1 MQRFIGLIGIAVLV
15 GIALA
20 MSSARKRVDWRI
32 VVMGIAFQAVLAV
45 LVLSFQPVVVAFD
58 ALADGVN
65 SVIGAADAGIAFMFG
80 PNLADPSGPWGFVF
94 LVRVLPVIIFFS
106 ALMAVLYHIGVMQ
119 RLIAALAWVLRGV
132 LRVTGAEALVVAAN
146 VFVGQTEAPLCIRP
160 YLDKLSRSQ
169 LAVLMVGGFA
179 TIAGSVLAGY
189 VGLLGAEFTRHFI
202 AASVMSAPA
211 AFVIAKILEPEVGEP
226 IEGGLGAEWGGERA
240 GNVLDAAAAGTSD
253 GLRLALNV
261 GAMLI
266 AFVSLLALANL
277 FVGWVGSF
285 FGVSVSVESI
295 LGYALAPLAFLLGA
309 PWAEA
314 PQLGT
319 LLGQKVILTEF
330 IAYSSLADMAHAET
344 PISVRT
350 ETIAAYALCGFANIP
365 SIAIQI
371 GGLSALVPERRSE
384 IAGLGFRTM
393 IGGALASWMTA
404 AIAGL
409 FIPYTTV

>member
-1 MQRFIGLIGIAVLV
+1 
-15 GIALA
+15 
-20 MSSARKRVDWRI
+20 
-32 VVMGIAFQAVLAV
+32 
-45 LVLSFQPVVVAFD
+45 
-58 ALADGVN
+58 
-65 SVIGAADAGIAFMFG
+65 
-80 PNLADPSGPWGFVF
+80 PSGPWGFVF